1 MPSIREQLITQ
12 MRTELRAMAS
22 HVLGTGHTVPPWT
35 LAILARPDAA
45 MDPAETVADAG
56 ADVELRALL
65 RAHGELAKLVA
76 PATPE
81 LLVMLYKDSD
91 DVRFRQTFGQARIVR
106 SFVVAAVLSLV
117 VFLVVSWSPYLN
129 EPRWGDFFTSSGW
142 PLFVNEMFFISSAA
156 LGASFSS
163 LFQVSRAITNGTFRP
178 KDESSYWVEFML
190 GILAGLLLSTVL
202 NLADIAPQDGDAA
215 SGMNFRA
222 AALALVG
229 GFSSSVVQKVLQRL
243 IDALETVVRGGA
255 EAEIQIR
262 EQTGKLRLEES
273 LVKERMRASMLLND
287 LQRRLI
293 AGDSPAAL
301 AALLDQASQ
310 KALSNEVQPVA
321 LTAAALP
328 PAKPPAKESA
338 AEKGTG

>member
-1 MPSIREQLITQ
+1 
-12 MRTELRAMAS
+12 MAS
-22 HVLGTGHTVPPWT
+22 HLLGTGHIVPPWT

-45 MDPAETVADAG
+45 MDPAEEEGAGGDVA
-56 ADVELRALL
+56 LRALL

-81 LLVMLYKDSD
+81 LMVMLYKDSD

-106 SFVVAAVLSLV
+106 SFVVAAIVSLV

-129 EPRWGDFFTSSGW
+129 EPKWGDFFTSSGW

-163 LFQVSRAITNGTFRP
+163 LFQASRAITNGTFRP
-178 KDESSYWVEFML
+178 EEESSYWVQFML

-202 NLADIAPQDGDAA
+202 NLADIAPQDDAGA
-215 SGMNFRA
+215 GMNFRA

-273 LVKERMRASMLLND
+273 LVKERMRTSMLLND

-293 AGDSPAAL
+293 AGDSPVAL
-301 AALLDQASQ
+301 AALLDQASR
-310 KALSNEVQPVA
+310 KALSNEVQPVT

-328 PAKPPAKESA
+328 PAKESA
-338 AEKGTG
+338 TEKGTG

>member
-22 HVLGTGHTVPPWT
+22 HMLGTGHTVPPWT

-45 MDPAETVADAG
+45 MDPAEEGADAG
-56 ADVELRALL
+56 GDVALRALL

-81 LLVMLYKDSD
+81 LMVMLYKDSD
-91 DVRFRQTFGQARIVR
+91 EVRFRQTFGQARIVR
-106 SFVVAAVLSLV
+106 SFVVAAVCSLV

-178 KDESSYWVEFML
+178 KDESSYWVQFML

-202 NLADIAPQDGDAA
+202 NLADIAPQDGDAGA
-215 SGMNFRA
+215 GMNFRA

-273 LVKERMRASMLLND
+273 LVKERMRVSMLLND

-293 AGDSPAAL
+293 AGDSPVAL

-310 KALSNEVQPVA
+310 NALSNEVQPVT

-328 PAKPPAKESA
+328 PAKESA
-338 AEKGTG
+338 TEKGTG

>member
-22 HVLGTGHTVPPWT
+22 HLLGTGHTVPPWT
-35 LAILARPDAA
+35 LAILARAAAA
-45 MDPAETVADAG
+45 MDPAEEGADAG
-56 ADVELRALL
+56 GDVALRALH

-81 LLVMLYKDSD
+81 LMVMLYKDSD

-106 SFVVAAVLSLV
+106 SFVVAAIFSLV
-117 VFLVVSWSPYLN
+117 VFLVVSWSHYLN
-129 EPRWGDFFTSSGW
+129 ESKWGDFFTSSGW

-163 LFQVSRAITNGTFRP
+163 LFQASRAITNGTFRP
-178 KDESSYWVEFML
+178 KEESSYWVQFML
-190 GILAGLLLSTVL
+190 GILAGLLLATVL
-202 NLADIAPQDGDAA
+202 NLADIAPADHAA
-215 SGMNFRA
+215 GMNFRA

-262 EQTGKLRLEES
+262 DQTGKLRLEES

-293 AGDSPAAL
+293 AGDSPVAL

-310 KALSNEVQPVA
+310 KALSNEVQPVT
-321 LTAAALP
+321 LTARALP
-328 PAKPPAKESA
+328 PAKDSA
-338 AEKGTG
+338 TEKGTG

>member
-22 HVLGTGHTVPPWT
+22 HMLGTGHMVPPWT

-45 MDPAETVADAG
+45 MDPAEEG
-56 ADVELRALL
+56 ADVALRALL

-81 LLVMLYKDSD
+81 LMVMLYKDSD

-106 SFVVAAVLSLV
+106 SFVVTAVFSLV

-129 EPRWGDFFTSSGW
+129 EPKWGDFFTSSGW

-178 KDESSYWVEFML
+178 KDESSYWVQFML

-202 NLADIAPQDGDAA
+202 NLADIAPQDGDAGA
-215 SGMNFRA
+215 GMNFRA

-293 AGDSPAAL
+293 AGDSPVAL

-310 KALSNEVQPVA
+310 KALSNEVQPVTLA
-321 LTAAALP
+321 AAALP
-328 PAKPPAKESA
+328 PAKESA
-338 AEKGTG
+338 TEKGTG

>member
-1 MPSIREQLITQ
+1 
-12 MRTELRAMAS
+12 MAS
-22 HVLGTGHTVPPWT
+22 HLLGTGHTVPPWT
-35 LAILARPDAA
+35 LATLASPDAA
-45 MDPAETVADAG
+45 MDPAEDGAEAG
-56 ADVELRALL
+56 GDVVLRALL

-81 LLVMLYKDSD
+81 LMVMLYKDSD

-106 SFVVAAVLSLV
+106 SFVVAAVFSLV
-117 VFLVVSWSPYLN
+117 VFLIVSWSPYLN
-129 EPRWGDFFTSSGW
+129 ESKWGDFFTSSGW

-163 LFQVSRAITNGTFRP
+163 LFQASRAITNGTFRP
-178 KDESSYWVEFML
+178 KEESSYWVQFML

-202 NLADIAPQDGDAA
+202 NLSDIAPQDADAGA
-215 SGMNFRA
+215 GAGMNFRA

-255 EAEIQIR
+255 DAEIQIR
-262 EQTGKLRLEES
+262 DQTGKLRLEQS

-293 AGDSPAAL
+293 AGDSPVAL

-310 KALSNEVQPVA
+310 KALSNDVQPVT

-328 PAKPPAKESA
+328 PGNDSA
-338 AEKGTG
+338 TEKGTE

>member
-12 MRTELRAMAS
+12 MRTELRAMAT
-22 HVLGTGHTVPPWT
+22 HLLGTGHTVPPWT
-35 LAILARPDAA
+35 LEILARPAAA
-45 MDPAETVADAG
+45 MDPEEEDADAG
-56 ADVELRALL
+56 GDVALRALL
-65 RAHGELAKLVA
+65 RAHGELAKLIA

-81 LLVMLYKDSD
+81 LMVMLYKDSD
-91 DVRFRQTFGQARIVR
+91 AVRFRQTFGQARIVR
-106 SFVVAAVLSLV
+106 SFVVAAIFSLV

-129 EPRWGDFFTSSGW
+129 ESKWGDFFTSSGW

-163 LFQVSRAITNGTFRP
+163 LFQASRAITNGTFRP
-178 KDESSYWVEFML
+178 KEESSYWVQFML

-202 NLADIAPQDGDAA
+202 NLGDIAPQDHDAGA
-215 SGMNFRA
+215 GLNFRA

-255 EAEIQIR
+255 DAEIQIR

-293 AGDSPAAL
+293 AGDSPVAL

-310 KALSNEVQPVA
+310 NALSNEVQPVT

-328 PAKPPAKESA
+328 PAKDNAT
-338 AEKGTG
+338 EKGTG

>member
-22 HVLGTGHTVPPWT
+22 HLLGTGHTVPPWT

-45 MDPAETVADAG
+45 MDPAEDGADAG
-56 ADVELRALL
+56 RDVALRALL
-65 RAHGELAKLVA
+65 RAHGELAKLIA
-76 PATPE
+76 PATPD
-81 LLVMLYKDSD
+81 LMVMLYKDSD

-106 SFVVAAVLSLV
+106 SFVVAAVVSLV

-142 PLFVNEMFFISSAA
+142 PLFVNEMFYISSAA

-178 KDESSYWVEFML
+178 RDESSYWVQFML

-202 NLADIAPQDGDAA
+202 NLADIAPKDGDAGA
-215 SGMNFRA
+215 GMNFRA

-229 GFSSSVVQKVLQRL
+229 GFSASVVQKVLQRL
-243 IDALETVVRGGA
+243 IDALETVVQGGA

-310 KALSNEVQPVA
+310 KALSNEVQPA
-321 LTAAALP
+321 TLTAAALP
-328 PAKPPAKESA
+328 PAKQSA
-338 AEKGTG
+338 TEKGTG